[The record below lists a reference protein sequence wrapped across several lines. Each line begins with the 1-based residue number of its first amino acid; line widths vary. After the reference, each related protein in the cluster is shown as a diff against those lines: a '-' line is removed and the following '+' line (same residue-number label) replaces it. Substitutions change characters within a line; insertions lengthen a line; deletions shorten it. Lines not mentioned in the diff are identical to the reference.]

1 MTDVLNMTENILSIA
16 VTISFAGI
24 AISLLLL
31 LYQVIIGP
39 TQPDRA
45 VALDAIGINIM
56 ALAGIMAIYLV
67 TSKLNDVILLVGILA
82 FLGTLSIAKYLEK
95 GVIIDRDLN

>member
-1 MTDVLNMTENILSIA
+1 MTDVLSITENILDIA
-16 VTISFAGI
+16 VLVCFAGI

-31 LYQVIIGP
+31 LYQVIVGP

-56 ALAGIMAIYLV
+56 AMAGLMAVYLV
-67 TSKLNDVILLVGILA
+67 TSRLNDVVLLVGILA

-95 GVIIDRDLN
+95 GVIIDRDMD

>member
-1 MTDVLNMTENILSIA
+1 MTEALSITENILDIA

-31 LYQVIIGP
+31 LYQVIVGP

-56 ALAGIMAIYLV
+56 ALAGIMAVYLV

-95 GVIIDRDLN
+95 GVIIDRDVD

>member
-16 VTISFAGI
+16 VTISFAGV

>member
-1 MTDVLNMTENILSIA
+1 MTDVLSITESILDIA
-16 VTISFAGI
+16 ITISFAGI

-31 LYQVIIGP
+31 LYQVIVGP

-56 ALAGIMAIYLV
+56 ALAGIMAVYLV

-95 GVIIDRDLN
+95 GVIIDRDVD